1 MYKSSLINV
10 QSIAGH
16 ELRIFISI
24 LDPKN
29 CDLPYFVLA
38 VLITQNSISFM
49 YTNNADVS
57 THGGRQ
63 TLKSASFLR
72 RNSIDFKT
80 YST

>member
-24 LDPKN
+24 LDPEN

-63 TLKSASFLR
+63 TRKKCVIFTPKF
-72 RNSIDFKT
+72 N
-80 YST
+80 